1 MKKKILLKTLIP
13 LASVGITLGTA
24 LPLVS
29 CSCGNNDDNG
39 ESRTFSNMFDLV
51 VFMIGT
57 CNSAL
62 TTEDSTKN

>member
-29 CSCGNNDDNG
+29 CSCGDNDDSEAFIFTSLQQLNDFVTS
-39 ESRTFSNMFDLV
+39 ESSK
-51 VFMIGT
+51 VFIDDADAHT
-57 CNSAL
+57 
-62 TTEDSTKN
+62 D